1 MLDPSS
7 ERQYRDFSSVGRRR
21 ARGDRALQAAGHR
34 FETGTLHSNK
44 KPPVFGPAFFRAGL
58 QVLPRTRGQTRGTS
72 AHQLKV
78 RG

>member
-44 KPPVFGPAFFRAGL
+44 EPPVFGPAVLSYLPAGG
-58 QVLPRTRGQTRGTS
+58 VHGPAPKIAAIR
-72 AHQLKV
+72 
-78 RG
+78 